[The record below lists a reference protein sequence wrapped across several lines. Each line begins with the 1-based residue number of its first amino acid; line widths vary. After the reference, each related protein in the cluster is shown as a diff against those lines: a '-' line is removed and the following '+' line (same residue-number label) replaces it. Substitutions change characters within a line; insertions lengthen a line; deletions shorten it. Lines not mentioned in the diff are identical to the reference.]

1 MTPADHLHQTL
12 EDLRASVQAGRLAE
26 FGPLADRL
34 AETVAT
40 WEQTPGDAARLPEL
54 RRIAAETAALL
65 EASRRG
71 LNAARQRLAELEAL
85 HRGLG
90 TYGGN
95 GQRRHLPTPPATGR
109 RV

>member
-1 MTPADHLHQTL
+1 MTPADQLHKTL
-12 EDLRASVQAGRLAE
+12 EALREAVRAGNLAE

-34 AETVAT
+34 AETVAS
-40 WEQTPGDAARLPEL
+40 WEQAPRDSARLPEL
-54 RRIAAETAALL
+54 RRIAAETATLL

-71 LNAARQRLAELEAL
+71 LNAARQRLAELDAL

-95 GQRRHLPTPPATGR
+95 GQRRHLPTAPATGR